1 MNKKI
6 LSAIL
11 TAGMFFLAASS
22 AFALPTLSFDE
33 YVSLSK
39 SKNTTADIQNKIDTI
54 LNTPVVDNSFGSED
68 VLPHTMKVVNW
79 NLEGGAQIHQ
89 VSALFL
95 NGDKVISLADEKN
108 SEGQREKNCTANS
121 NKKFAKT

>member
-39 SKNTTADIQNKIDTI
+39 SKNTTAEIQNKII
-54 LNTPVVDNSFGSED
+54 LS
-68 VLPHTMKVVNW
+68 
-79 NLEGGAQIHQ
+79 
-89 VSALFL
+89 
-95 NGDKVISLADEKN
+95 
-108 SEGQREKNCTANS
+108 
-121 NKKFAKT
+121 

>member
-39 SKNTTADIQNKIDTI
+39 SKNTTAEIQNKIDTI

-95 NGDKVISLADEKN
+95 NGDKVISLADEKILKD
-108 SEGQREKNCTANS
+108 REKKLHC
-121 NKKFAKT
+121 KLK